1 MAHNDNNNAN
11 GKTAIS
17 SNGTTKAL
25 FEMPSS
31 RSRTNYLQ
39 PNTIGVG
46 RRLISGPEQ
55 YVTPPA
61 RSVCSFFFSVQIMC
75 FYSLS
80 VGIV

>member
-1 MAHNDNNNAN
+1 MAQNDNNNAN
-11 GKTAIS
+11 GKTAINN
-17 SNGTTKAL
+17 NGKTKAL

-39 PNTIGVG
+39 PNCAGVG

-61 RSVCSFFFSVQIMC
+61 RSVRLFVFS
-75 FYSLS
+75 Y
-80 VGIV
+80 